1 MGAALGWSD
10 EQQHR
15 AVAEYDG
22 DVTRIF
28 SIEK

>member
-22 DVTRIF
+22 DATRIF
-28 SIEK
+28 SIDA